1 MMRLQKFMAMA
12 GVASR
17 RQSEKLIE
25 EGKVKVNGH
34 VVKEMGVKIDEKR
47 DTVHVRGKRIFM
59 MEENAYYMLNKPRGY
74 VSTVSDEKN
83 RKTIMDLVPDQERL
97 YPIGRLD
104 QNTSGILLLTN
115 DGDVTYRLTHPKH
128 EVTKKYVIKV
138 KPIPTKEKLSQ
149 LRKGGD
155 IGVYSIAPCEIRLR
169 RLDEEE
175 NTGTY
180 EVVISEGKNRQV
192 RNMFEFIGC
201 EVVTLKRIAIGELT
215 LQGLRLGKSRKLTA
229 DEVAYIKKLAG
240 L

>member
-34 VVKEMGVKIDEKR
+34 VVNEMGYKVDEKR
-47 DTVHVRGKRIFM
+47 DTIHVRGKRIFLT
-59 MEENAYYMLNKPRGY
+59 EENLYYMINKPRGY

-83 RKTIMDLVPDQERL
+83 RKTVMELVPDQERL
-97 YPIGRLD
+97 YPVGRLD
-104 QNTSGILLLTN
+104 QNTSGILLMTN
-115 DGDVTYRLTHPKH
+115 DGDLTYRLTHPKH

-138 KPIPTKEKLSQ
+138 KPIPPKEKLSG

-155 IGVYSIAPCEIRLR
+155 IGVYTIAPCEIRMR
-169 RLDEEE
+169 RIDEDE

-180 EVVISEGKNRQV
+180 EVTISEGKNRQV
-192 RNMFEFIGC
+192 RNMFEYIGT

-215 LQGLRLGKSRKLTA
+215 LKGLRLGKSRKLTA
-229 DEVAYIKKLAG
+229 DEILYVKKLAG